1 MAPAPRTSRVAVVGG
16 GIAGLTAAWDLA
28 RRGAEVTLYEAGRR
42 LGGAVAPHVLAG
54 VRCDAGAEA
63 FATRTTA
70 VRQLIED
77 LGLTER
83 IVSPNPAG
91 AWLQIPG
98 LAAPLPA
105 TGLLGIPGD
114 PQAEDVRRLIGAEA
128 AARAAQDLHRP
139 VDPWRGISSPTV
151 GQVVRDRMGDVVV
164 DALVSPIT
172 SGVHSADPDELDMN
186 TAAPGLFSAMLEEG
200 SLARAVQR
208 LKAQAPA
215 GSAVQSL
222 HGGMA
227 TLVDALE
234 AALRQ
239 AGATIHLNHRV
250 TDLHGLEA
258 DHLLLA
264 VDGPAALEL
273 LGPVL
278 HQPGLPQLEGKQFDG
293 GGTGGVALVSM
304 VVHAPELDAH
314 PRGTGMLVAPSVT
327 EIGAKAMTHASAKW
341 AWAADALTAALG
353 PGHHLV
359 RLSYGRITDTAD
371 VPTLGFHSSDEQLL
385 AAAAE
390 DLPQLTGVPIGPEQI
405 LDADVVRWE
414 RGLPAASAGHLQRV
428 RDLRKEL
435 TRLRQRP
442 EASRPQIWTAGSWFA
457 GTGLARVIPD
467 ARAVAARMLED

>member
-1 MAPAPRTSRVAVVGG
+1 MAPAAGGPRIAVVGG

-28 RRGAEVTLYEAGRR
+28 RSGAEVSLYEAGSR

-77 LGLTER
+77 LGLAEQV
-83 IVSPNPAG
+83 VSPNPAG

-98 LAAPLPA
+98 FAAPLPA

-139 VDPWRGISSPTV
+139 VDQWRGVSSPTV
-151 GQVVRDRMGDVVV
+151 GQVARDRMGDVVV

-239 AGATIHLNHRV
+239 AGVTIHVNHRV
-250 TDLHGLEA
+250 TDLRGLEA

-273 LGPVL
+273 LEPV
-278 HQPGLPQLEGKQFDG
+278 LPQLEGDQFDG

-304 VVHAPELDAH
+304 VVHAPQLDAH
-314 PRGTGMLVAPSVT
+314 PRGTGMLVAPSVPG
-327 EIGAKAMTHASAKW
+327 IGAKAMTHASAKW

-353 PGHHLV
+353 PGHHLL
-359 RLSYGRITDTAD
+359 RLSYGRITDTPD
-371 VPTLGFHSSDEQLL
+371 SLTLGFYSSDEQLL
-385 AAAAE
+385 AAAAA

-414 RGLPAASAGHLQRV
+414 RALPAASAGHLQRV
-428 RDLRKEL
+428 QQLL
-435 TRLRQRP
+435 QALSQLRQLP
-442 EASRPQIWTAGSWFA
+442 QGEAGTKIWTAGSWFA

-467 ARAVAARMLED
+467 ARAVAARILDN

>member
-28 RRGAEVTLYEAGRR
+28 RRGAEVTVYEAGSR

-77 LGLTER
+77 LGLAEQV
-83 IVSPNPAG
+83 VSPNPAG

-128 AARAAQDLHRP
+128 AVRAAQDLHRP
-139 VDPWRGISSPTV
+139 VDQWRGVSSPTV
-151 GQVVRDRMGDVVV
+151 GQVARDRMGDVVV

-186 TAAPGLFSAMLEEG
+186 TAAPGLFRAMLEEG

-239 AGATIHLNHRV
+239 AGVTIHLNHRV
-250 TDLHGLEA
+250 TDLRGLEA

-264 VDGPAALEL
+264 VDGLAALEL

-278 HQPGLPQLEGKQFDG
+278 PQLEGEGFSD

-341 AWAADALTAALG
+341 AWAADALTAVLG

-359 RLSYGRITDTAD
+359 RLSYGRITDTTD
-371 VPTLGFHSSDEQLL
+371 SPTLGFQSSDEQLL
-385 AAAAE
+385 AAAAA

-414 RGLPAASAGHLQRV
+414 RALPAASAGHLQRV
-428 RDLRKEL
+428 QQ
-435 TRLRQRP
+435 LRQALSQLRQLP
-442 EASRPQIWTAGSWFA
+442 QGEAGTKIWTAGSWFA

-467 ARAVAARMLED
+467 ARAVAARMLDN

>member
-28 RRGAEVTLYEAGRR
+28 RSGAEVTVYEAGSR

-77 LGLTER
+77 LGLAEQV
-83 IVSPNPAG
+83 VSPNPAG

-139 VDPWRGISSPTV
+139 VDQWRGVSSPTV
-151 GQVVRDRMGDVVV
+151 GQVARDRMGDVVV

-239 AGATIHLNHRV
+239 AGVTIHVNHRV
-250 TDLHGLEA
+250 TDLRGLAA
-258 DHLLLA
+258 DRLLLA

-278 HQPGLPQLEGKQFDG
+278 PQLEGEGFSD

-327 EIGAKAMTHASAKW
+327 EIGAKAMSHASAKW
-341 AWAADALTAALG
+341 AWAADALTAVLG
-353 PGHHLV
+353 SGHHLV
-359 RLSYGRITDTAD
+359 RLSYGRITDTPD
-371 VPTLGFHSSDEQLL
+371 SPTLGFQSSDEQLL
-385 AAAAE
+385 AAAAA

-414 RGLPAASAGHLQRV
+414 RALPAASAGHLQRV
-428 RDLRKEL
+428 QQ
-435 TRLRQRP
+435 LRQALSQQRQLP
-442 EASRPQIWTAGSWFA
+442 QGEAGTKIWTAGSWFA

-467 ARAVAARMLED
+467 ARAVAARMLEN